1 MAGLTLCAALR
12 QHGVEA
18 EVFEREERWRH
29 GAGIWLPPN
38 ALQALQELGV
48 SERLLAA
55 GESLQRIDLSDLH
68 HGLLQSLSL
77 VPFVERFGFPILA
90 VHRRALHQV
99 LLDVAG
105 PAHVHLGST
114 PTNLE
119 YRDGTW
125 TLHFASCE
133 PVRTTLLLGADGIHS
148 ALRQGIAPHS
158 RVRYSGQGCYRTV
171 VRATLPES
179 ERGSS
184 QEIWAPGRRF
194 GYSSLGGGLVYW
206 YATFDAPAH
215 QRPATPE
222 AQRAHAL
229 ALAREFSVTVRE
241 LVETTPAEAVL
252 FNEIEDLPQP
262 VWSGDDVILLGD
274 AAHAVTPN
282 LGQGGAQAIEDALF
296 LAKAIQA
303 DPRTAA
309 SRYRAARQQRVQNI
323 LRQAY
328 RLGRAA
334 HLHNAFL
341 RRLRNVALRHYPA
354 RAQGRQLTA
363 LFTVSGREEP

>member
-1 MAGLTLCAALR
+1 
-12 QHGVEA
+12 
-18 EVFEREERWRH
+18 
-29 GAGIWLPPN
+29 
-38 ALQALQELGV
+38 
-48 SERLLAA
+48 
-55 GESLQRIDLSDLH
+55 
-68 HGLLQSLSL
+68 
-77 VPFVERFGFPILA
+77 
-90 VHRRALHQV
+90 
-99 LLDVAG
+99 
-105 PAHVHLGST
+105 
-114 PTNLE
+114 
-119 YRDGTW
+119 
-125 TLHFASCE
+125 
-133 PVRTTLLLGADGIHS
+133 
-148 ALRQGIAPHS
+148 
-158 RVRYSGQGCYRTV
+158 
-171 VRATLPES
+171 
-179 ERGSS
+179 
-184 QEIWAPGRRF
+184 
-194 GYSSLGGGLVYW
+194 
-206 YATFDAPAH
+206 
-215 QRPATPE
+215 
-222 AQRAHAL
+222 
-229 ALAREFSVTVRE
+229 LAREFSVTVRE

-274 AAHAVTPN
+274 AAHSVTPN

-334 HLHNAFL
+334 HLRNAFL